1 MTGTWTVGLDCGS
14 TYIKGVLVDPDGAEL
29 ASARRP
35 TPWESLPHGRA
46 EMAPGD
52 LFREVTD
59 VLAEL
64 GAHEARVAGIG
75 VSGMAEAGVLIDEH
89 DRVEDPVVA
98 WFDPRGGDDL
108 DEMPGELREEF
119 SGRTGLPL
127 GALATFTKLWH
138 RSRYQGLVLAGR
150 QWLNVPEAVAWWL
163 GGERRAE
170 VSLAARTGLLDQ
182 DTARVWPAAVEALGV
197 DPSFVPPITS
207 AGSAWGL
214 ASREVPD
221 PMVGAVITVAGHDH
235 LVSSTASGVLDL
247 DTLYDSIGTAEA
259 LVRVL
264 DGVLDAPARHRLAT
278 HGVNVVRHMLP
289 GHGTLLAGTRAGLLM
304 RRALQLVGVNDEA
317 GRTALDEQVMLL
329 PEVRE
334 APVTAWGAGNADG
347 VLHLRADAD
356 GLSPALLFDA
366 TLRHGSEVLAEVL
379 AVMDAENPPATRTV
393 LAGGWTRME
402 SVRRSRRAVLPNPRF
417 SDRDEDTAYGAALV
431 AAFAADATAEDL
443 VAYLAAAVADHTGAH
458 GLTGIGAGRPSS
470 TPHPIPSTTTTGGT
484 PR

>member
-1 MTGTWTVGLDCGS
+1 
-14 TYIKGVLVDPDGAEL
+14 
-29 ASARRP
+29 
-35 TPWESLPHGRA
+35 
-46 EMAPGD
+46 
-52 LFREVTD
+52 
-59 VLAEL
+59 
-64 GAHEARVAGIG
+64 
-75 VSGMAEAGVLIDEH
+75 MAEAGVLLDGR
-89 DRVEDPVVA
+89 DRVGGPVVA
-98 WFDPRGGDDL
+98 WFDPRGGEDVDD
-108 DEMPGELREEF
+108 MPAVVREQF
-119 SGRTGLPL
+119 AGRTGLPL

-138 RSRYQGLVLAGR
+138 RSRHEGLDLSGR
-150 QWLNVPEAVAWWL
+150 QWLNVPESVAWWL
-163 GGERRAE
+163 GAERRAE

-182 DTARVWPAAVEALGV
+182 DTVAVWPEAVEALGV
-197 DPSFVPPITS
+197 DPGFLPPVTA
-207 AGSAWGL
+207 AGAVWGL
-214 ASREVPD
+214 ASREVPAS
-221 PMVGAVITVAGHDH
+221 MAGAVLTVAGHDH

-264 DGVLDAPARHRLAT
+264 DGVLDAPARARLAT

-289 GHGTLLAGTRAGLLM
+289 GRGTLLAGTRAGLLM

-329 PEVRE
+329 PDDRE
-334 APVTAWGAGNADG
+334 EAVTAWGAGNADG

-402 SVRRSRRAVLPNPRF
+402 SVRRARRAVLPNPRF

-431 AAFAADATAEDL
+431 AAFAADPTADDL
-443 VAYLAAAVADHTGAH
+443 VAYLAKSVADHSSH
-458 GLTGIGAGRPSS
+458 RLTGIGAGHTSS
-470 TPHPIPSTTTTGGT
+470 PPNPSTTTTGGT

>member
-14 TYIKGVLVDPDGAEL
+14 TYIKGVLVGPDGAEV

-35 TPWESLPHGRA
+35 TPWRPKPSGRA

-52 LFREVTD
+52 LLREVAD

-64 GAHEARVAGIG
+64 GAHGDRVAGIG
-75 VSGMAEAGVLIDEH
+75 VSGMAEAGVLVDRQ
-89 DRVEDPVVA
+89 DRVEGPVVA
-98 WFDPRGGDDL
+98 WFDPRGGEDVAQMPDDL
-108 DEMPGELREEF
+108 REQF
-119 SGRTGLPL
+119 PGRTGLPL

-138 RSRYQGLVLAGR
+138 RSRHEGLVLDGK
-150 QWLNVPEAVAWWL
+150 QWLNVPEVVVWWL

-182 DTARVWPAAVEALGV
+182 DTVAVWPTAAEALGV
-197 DPSFVPPITS
+197 DEAFLPPITA
-207 AGSAWGL
+207 AGSVWGP
-214 ASREVPD
+214 ASREVPSS
-221 PMVGAVITVAGHDH
+221 MVGAALTVAGHDH

-259 LVRVL
+259 LIRVL
-264 DGVLDAPARHRLAT
+264 DGVLDAPARDRLAT

-329 PEVRE
+329 PEDHEV
-334 APVTAWGAGNADG
+334 PVTAWGAGNADG

-366 TLRHGSEVLAEVL
+366 TLRHGSEVLADVL

-393 LAGGWTRME
+393 LAGGWTRMA
-402 SVRRSRRAVLPNPRF
+402 SVRRARRAVLPNPRF

-431 AAFAADATAEDL
+431 AAFAADPTAGDL
-443 VAYLAAAVADHTGAH
+443 VAHLAGVVAQHTGPH
-458 GLTGIGAGRPSS
+458 HLTGSVAGRDTHPMST
-470 TPHPIPSTTTTGGT
+470 TPHGGT
-484 PR
+484 HR

>member
-1 MTGTWTVGLDCGS
+1 MTGAWTVGLDCGS
-14 TYIKGVLVDPDGAEL
+14 TYIKGVLVDPDGAEVT
-29 ASARRP
+29 SARRP

-52 LFREVTD
+52 LFRVVGD

-64 GAHEARVAGIG
+64 GTHGAHVAGIG
-75 VSGMAEAGVLIDEH
+75 VSGMAEAGVLVDGQ

-108 DEMPGELREEF
+108 DEMPAELREQF

-138 RSRYQGLVLAGR
+138 RSRHEGLVLDGR
-150 QWLNVPEAVAWWL
+150 QWLNVPEAVAWSL
-163 GGERRAE
+163 GGDRRAE

-182 DTARVWPAAVEALGV
+182 DTVQVWPSAAQALGV
-197 DPSFVPPITS
+197 DPTFLPPITP

-214 ASREVPD
+214 ASREVPAS
-221 PMVGAVITVAGHDH
+221 MAGAVITVAGHDH

-264 DGVLDAPARHRLAT
+264 DGVLDAAARTRLAT

-289 GHGTLLAGTRAGLLM
+289 GRGTLLAGTRAGLLM

-317 GRTALDEQVMLL
+317 GRTALDRQVMLL
-329 PEVRE
+329 PERRE

-347 VLHLRADAD
+347 VLHLRADSD

-379 AVMDAENPPATRTV
+379 AVMDAENTPATRTV

-402 SVRRSRRAVLPNPRF
+402 SVRRARRAVLPNPRF

-431 AAFAADATAEDL
+431 AAFAADPAADDL
-443 VAYLAAAVADHTGAH
+443 VAHLAGAVADHPGPHSLAGTAA
-458 GLTGIGAGRPSS
+458 GLASPSP
-470 TPHPIPSTTTTGGT
+470 TKTPSTTPTGGT